1 MVIFSRS
8 NFKLEPVARWS
19 RLEYD
24 INSGYLQQHYNHE
37 NNILGNVR
45 HYDSSL
51 YLAVPRWRDGVP
63 ATLSVIGVTASK
75 KAQRNEKKMSPKLKP
90 FPSLAANLV
99 GDCKAMQNVAAIEID
114 PRGWLWVADSGNKDL
129 YRTQVLER
137 QSSKAVV
144 FITQV
149 KFRKDFSTS

>member
-51 YLAVPRWRDGVP
+51 YLAVPRWRDGANAQLLRWRAGTRSKQGLLTFKACSHVP
-63 ATLSVIGVTASK
+63 IFQKAGLTDNTA
-75 KAQRNEKKMSPKLKP
+75 RKP
-90 FPSLAANLV
+90 A
-99 GDCKAMQNVAAIEID
+99 
-114 PRGWLWVADSGNKDL
+114 
-129 YRTQVLER
+129 
-137 QSSKAVV
+137 
-144 FITQV
+144 
-149 KFRKDFSTS
+149 